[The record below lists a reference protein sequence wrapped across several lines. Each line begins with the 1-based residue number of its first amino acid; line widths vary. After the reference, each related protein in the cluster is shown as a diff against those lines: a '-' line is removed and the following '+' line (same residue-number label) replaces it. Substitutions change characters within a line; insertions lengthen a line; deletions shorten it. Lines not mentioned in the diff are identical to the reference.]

1 MHLFHH
7 IVVFS
12 LNEKEKRAFLEAGV
26 EFTRTTKTS
35 RGETVVFEIGE
46 DDPRYERVAALLKSL
61 GAERF
66 RDSSMTTP
74 TLRDWVAKK
83 VAAGGERLK
92 QEAAV
97 LAQWERGREVIRQST
112 ELLKSGKQEEARQL
126 LDPAIAEAIQ
136 GRHSRWASVLCRC
149 AAAIS
154 QSMGDRQRRAI
165 QSAWLYLSLTSS
177 RTVASGQLGRISAA
191 FQARRM
197 RSFNCAWPAGAF
209 VKKAP

>member
-35 RGETVVFEIGE
+35 RGETVMFEIGE

-154 QSMGDRQRRAI
+154 QSMGDRQRQIHYEEQALPFATDYGFAALQFCSIVIERR
-165 QSAWLYLSLTSS
+165 SASS
-177 RTVASGQLGRISAA
+177 CRTL
-191 FQARRM
+191 RR
-197 RSFNCAWPAGAF
+197 RG
-209 VKKAP
+209 V

>member
-1 MHLFHH
+1 VHILHH

-12 LNEKEKRAFLEAGV
+12 LNEEEKRAFLEAGV

-35 RGETVVFEIGE
+35 RGETVMFEIGE

-97 LAQWERGREVIRQST
+97 LAQSERGREGISNLRKCSN
-112 ELLKSGKQEEARQL
+112 SGKKK
-126 LDPAIAEAIQ
+126 
-136 GRHSRWASVLCRC
+136 
-149 AAAIS
+149 
-154 QSMGDRQRRAI
+154 
-165 QSAWLYLSLTSS
+165 TS
-177 RTVASGQLGRISAA
+177 RTI
-191 FQARRM
+191 
-197 RSFNCAWPAGAF
+197 
-209 VKKAP
+209 